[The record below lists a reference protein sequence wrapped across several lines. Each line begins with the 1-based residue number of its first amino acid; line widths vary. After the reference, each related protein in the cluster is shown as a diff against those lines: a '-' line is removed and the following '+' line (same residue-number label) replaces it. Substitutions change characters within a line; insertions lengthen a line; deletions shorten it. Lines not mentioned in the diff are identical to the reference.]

1 MSCWR
6 EVTEAEN
13 EQGIR
18 YGLRWITEDVQR
30 FLDHRGR
37 PTFPNLNLIQPQPTK
52 QDKHRRQTFYEV
64 GCTWIDVCVTVQ
76 TASEARSQNM
86 EINLLQNMWSMS

>member
-1 MSCWR
+1 M
-6 EVTEAEN
+6 
-13 EQGIR
+13 
-18 YGLRWITEDVQR
+18 
-30 FLDHRGR
+30 DHRGR

-52 QDKHRRQTFYEV
+52 RDKQTFYEV
-64 GCTWIDVCVTVQ
+64 GCTCIDVCVTVQ